1 MNMPLACT
9 YAWIIVV
16 ITFAVLLLPGFV
28 LSIYPIPRTIR
39 RILKEVQDDL
49 FRFRHANGRIT
60 PKWFMEKN
68 NFAGEGSII
77 VDVEEGDFDVVRNIT
92 WKYIS
97 FYDYN
102 PNVFMRARLLPS
114 PSTAY
119 RRNFPDP
126 FTWLRDLICIF
137 YTWHIKLMERDQ
149 RRLIPLIRGEV
160 PGNHT
165 RNHRTIRRER
175 ENHCTNRDQGY
186 RDVWNLE
193 NFIKLMH
200 ERTAYHLQNLYR
212 GIRHIEERQKRYL
225 IAGDLYFTEMLL
237 FYLWPYL
244 FTCVVEYK
252 NNTGKRIWNWVR
264 RFVTF
269 FMLFTLNGA
278 ILGVRS
284 EPSQDTSGDNQEN
297 SAPPVVNS
305 HQLLN
310 TLFQTLS
317 ILVSFIPIVLL
328 IVAVVYPVLLL
339 YSYILF
345 GHLVLIP
352 DVIPFGI
359 IFLAYAIIGLAIGV
373 SRSLRSHQIQ
383 ILRYY
388 YGIINGWGESILRPV
403 IYLLIMGISMSF
415 FTGRIKWIWGL
426 VFIVLFV
433 TIYSFMYM
441 LVHRMA
447 RLFGTIIVV
456 LLFFV
461 PLLWDK
467 IIKFLQGFLP
477 KLSYMFLEAVFG
489 LAYFIGFSLSLSL
502 NDMYESW
509 PKYVYKHEKSIQNH
523 FNDDVITAVSN
534 LPVVKQNGSSS
545 SVLAGGCGKDTVP
558 RIFYPCTCIRI
569 RSQYDINFIAF
580 VVFMKIYVL
589 SMLWF
594 LFVPLK
600 RKFMRL

>member
-1 MNMPLACT
+1 MNIPHACT
-9 YAWIIVV
+9 YAWIIVG
-16 ITFAVLLLPGFV
+16 ITLAALVLLSFV
-28 LSIYPIPRTIR
+28 LSVHPLPRVIR
-39 RILKEVQDDL
+39 DILKDVQNDL
-49 FRFRHANGRIT
+49 LRFWHANGKIT

-77 VDVEEGDFDVVRNIT
+77 VDVEEGDFDVVKNIT

-126 FTWLRDLICIF
+126 FTWFRDLIGIF
-137 YTWHIKLMERDQ
+137 YTWHVKLMERDQ
-149 RRLIPLIRGEV
+149 RRLISLIKGED
-160 PGNHT
+160 PS
-165 RNHRTIRRER
+165 
-175 ENHCTNRDQGY
+175 TNSDQRY

-193 NFIKLMH
+193 NYIKLMH

-252 NNTGKRIWNWVR
+252 DNPVKRIWNWIR
-264 RFVTF
+264 RFITF

-278 ILGVRS
+278 MLGMLFEPPRDVPGNNRETS
-284 EPSQDTSGDNQEN
+284 EP
-297 SAPPVVNS
+297 PVINP

-317 ILVSFIPIVLL
+317 ILVSFVPIVLL
-328 IVAVVYPVLLL
+328 IVVVVYPVLLL
-339 YSYILF
+339 YSYIFF
-345 GHLVLIP
+345 GHLTLVP

-359 IFLAYAIIGLAIGV
+359 IILSYAIIGLAIGV

-415 FTGRIKWIWGL
+415 FTGRIKWSWIY
-426 VFIVLFV
+426 VFIVLFAI
-433 TIYSFMYM
+433 IYLVMYM
-441 LVHRMA
+441 LVHRMSKLSGA
-447 RLFGTIIVV
+447 IIIVS
-456 LLFFV
+456 LFFV
-461 PLLWDK
+461 PILWDK
-467 IIKFLQGFLP
+467 IIKFLQNFLP
-477 KLSYMFLEAVFG
+477 KLSYMFLEVVFG
-489 LAYFIGFSLSLSL
+489 FAYFIGFSLSLS
-502 NDMYESW
+502 M
-509 PKYVYKHEKSIQNH
+509 
-523 FNDDVITAVSN
+523 T
-534 LPVVKQNGSSS
+534 
-545 SVLAGGCGKDTVP
+545 
-558 RIFYPCTCIRI
+558 
-569 RSQYDINFIAF
+569 
-580 VVFMKIYVL
+580 M
-589 SMLWF
+589 
-594 LFVPLK
+594 
-600 RKFMRL
+600 